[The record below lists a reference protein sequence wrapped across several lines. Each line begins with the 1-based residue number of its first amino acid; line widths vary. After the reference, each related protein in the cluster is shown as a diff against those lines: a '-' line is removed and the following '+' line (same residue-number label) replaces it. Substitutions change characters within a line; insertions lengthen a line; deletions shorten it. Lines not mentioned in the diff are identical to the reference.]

1 MSYCFEEIGTFELT
15 QPILRVSDP
24 CYNKDVWCSLV
35 LPNAKVGTWEA
46 AVSYVDS
53 DSWGHRVAALAV
65 RHAHGPFFENFA
77 NPENLPVLGGYPK
90 NNIHLNNSLAG
101 VDSGQCGFFDDL
113 FYGDDDVCKN
123 MEITVDYGSPW
134 YNMCCDTT
142 LSEEKCGVVPYGA
155 VSSSGVGDGAYG
167 LYYMLKDGQVVAAML
182 QFMFPGE

>member
-1 MSYCFEEIGTFELT
+1 MSSLSPSCESATPATTRMSGAAWSCPTLRLGPGKLLFPTWIAIPGDTAL
-15 QPILRVSDP
+15 PPWLSGMPMGLSLRILR
-24 CYNKDVWCSLV
+24 
-35 LPNAKVGTWEA
+35 T
-46 AVSYVDS
+46 
-53 DSWGHRVAALAV
+53 RTT
-65 RHAHGPFFENFA
+65 
-77 NPENLPVLGGYPK
+77 VLGGYPK